1 MEHSNDY
8 VRSRHFKER
17 EGDAVKIAVIGY
29 SGSGK
34 STLAAALARK
44 DQLPLLH
51 LDCVHWL
58 PGWVE
63 QEPEREQQLVKA
75 FMDSHSDWVIDG
87 NYRSL
92 LQQRRLEEADE
103 IVFLG
108 FNRVAAFFRAG
119 HRARVYAGRPRPS
132 MTDGC
137 EEKFD
142 GEFIRWILWDS
153 RTIDY
158 RRRYEAVCRQYA
170 GKVTVIKNQ
179 RQLNAYYRAKGLR

>member
-34 STLAAALARK
+34 STLAAALAQK

-63 QEPEREQQLVKA
+63 QEAEREQQLVKE
-75 FMDSHSDWVIDG
+75 FMDSHSDWVIVRIG
-87 NYRSL
+87 
-92 LQQRRLEEADE
+92 
-103 IVFLG
+103 V
-108 FNRVAAFFRAG
+108 
-119 HRARVYAGRPRPS
+119 
-132 MTDGC
+132 
-137 EEKFD
+137 
-142 GEFIRWILWDS
+142 
-153 RTIDY
+153 
-158 RRRYEAVCRQYA
+158 
-170 GKVTVIKNQ
+170 
-179 RQLNAYYRAKGLR
+179 